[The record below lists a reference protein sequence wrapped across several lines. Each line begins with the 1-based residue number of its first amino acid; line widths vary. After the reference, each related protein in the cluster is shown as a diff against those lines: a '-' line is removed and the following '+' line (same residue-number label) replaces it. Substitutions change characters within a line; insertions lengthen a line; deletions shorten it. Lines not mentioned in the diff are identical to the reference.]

1 MMGDD
6 CYIQLKNSQC
16 QEVYSMIPIRG
27 FVYNDTGKM
36 GVEDSAL
43 EHKRSNQAVSVLT
56 AGIRAIAYQIQSLY
70 LRSPVKLFRPSRFD
84 YLAYVRA
91 LANQHNNINEKPYK
105 FRTHSSIGMLIS
117 VIRKEGWKFIPDQ
130 VMPPLIANS
139 ATGIILYAT
148 YLNTLD
154 RLTSKRET
162 VHNAEFHW
170 YSPIDT
176 WRAGFVAGVVQS
188 LAAAPV
194 DAIYTRLSVS
204 EMIEGSHQNLWQFGI
219 NKLKEIGLV
228 GVFAGYSF
236 SLIKE
241 SFGFAFYF
249 STFETIKTQGY
260 TITFKVFEFLRNQ
273 EETIKRKLQ
282 SIFNWDEIKV
292 DEKMQR
298 LERYKLERLLKTSF
312 ILIAGASAA
321 FALLAIQYPVTKV
334 QKIHLSRLE
343 ALDIF
348 NASTRKEK
356 SFIKLYYN
364 SYVDTFNQVLRMK
377 QKAKV
382 TWFKAAYSGFFR
394 NAVTTIPATSVAL
407 LVFEITR
414 TRLAINIDESEILA
428 P

>member
-1 MMGDD
+1 M
-6 CYIQLKNSQC
+6 
-16 QEVYSMIPIRG
+16 
-27 FVYNDTGKM
+27 
-36 GVEDSAL
+36 
-43 EHKRSNQAVSVLT
+43 
-56 AGIRAIAYQIQSLY
+56 
-70 LRSPVKLFRPSRFD
+70 
-84 YLAYVRA
+84 
-91 LANQHNNINEKPYK
+91 
-105 FRTHSSIGMLIS
+105 
-117 VIRKEGWKFIPDQ
+117 
-130 VMPPLIANS
+130 
-139 ATGIILYAT
+139 
-148 YLNTLD
+148 
-154 RLTSKRET
+154 
-162 VHNAEFHW
+162 
-170 YSPIDT
+170 
-176 WRAGFVAGVVQS
+176 
-188 LAAAPV
+188 
-194 DAIYTRLSVS
+194 
-204 EMIEGSHQNLWQFGI
+204 
-219 NKLKEIGLV
+219 
-228 GVFAGYSF
+228 FAGYSF

-356 SFIKLYYN
+356 PFIKLYYN